1 MSEGLNQ
8 NFRSVNLSPKLSTN
22 FQKLIGKKII
32 NIGVYRYTYPN
43 YPNKEKLKKNF
54 LEEEENF
61 LSEWSFNYC
70 IFFENGL
77 NISIW
82 NPRPILYALFVEF
95 NFDPNEYAKALMK
108 LCNENEE
115 HESQHTSIE
124 FVKFSAL
131 EDPEMCSETILSM
144 LNKKVLEVELVKYKH
159 WQGPTP
165 HKSYGSL
172 ILHLEDDVNIIVG
185 NSIQSDSDG
194 VLRILPANFLR
205 TEIVDE
211 LVSISDLKKVDKY
224 RNYHN
229 DVKLKDTYGFTALR
243 EAVYEGNLK
252 LVKKLI
258 SKGANVNELDND
270 GVSILGW
277 AHKRLNHYSNERI
290 FKYRGFPK
298 EVNMKKII
306 DILKSSGA
314 KE

>member
-1 MSEGLNQ
+1 
-8 NFRSVNLSPKLSTN
+8 
-22 FQKLIGKKII
+22 
-32 NIGVYRYTYPN
+32 
-43 YPNKEKLKKNF
+43 
-54 LEEEENF
+54 
-61 LSEWSFNYC
+61 
-70 IFFENGL
+70 L

-108 LCNENEE
+108 LWNENEE
-115 HESQHTSIE
+115 DESQHTSIE
-124 FVKFSAL
+124 FVLFSAL
-131 EDPEMCSETILSM
+131 EDPEMCSATILSM

-159 WQGPTP
+159 WVGPTP
-165 HKSYGSL
+165 HKSYGAL
-172 ILHLEDDVNIIVG
+172 VLHLESGLEVIVG
-185 NSIQSDSDG
+185 HSIRYIRG
-194 VLRILPANFLR
+194 GGGLKILPANLLL

-211 LVSISDLKKVDKY
+211 IVSMSDLKKVDKY

-229 DVKLKDTYGFTALR
+229 DVKLKDTHGFTALR